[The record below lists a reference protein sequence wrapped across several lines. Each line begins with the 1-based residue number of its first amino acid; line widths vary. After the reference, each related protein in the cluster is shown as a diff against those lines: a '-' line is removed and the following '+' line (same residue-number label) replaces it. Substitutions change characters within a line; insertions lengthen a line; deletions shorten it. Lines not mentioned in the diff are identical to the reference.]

1 MLGCVSSCVLEKIQE
16 KKFQFQR
23 FSNEEQQR
31 TNNTW
36 GCYRN
41 KLTFKSH
48 IKNLYK
54 KASLK
59 IGALSRLR
67 KDYFFIL

>member
-1 MLGCVSSCVLEKIQE
+1 MALNVGMCQFMCLGKDTG

-54 KASLK
+54 K
-59 IGALSRLR
+59 
-67 KDYFFIL
+67 DT